1 MKVTLFDRT
10 TIDSLQWLTEPNSEK
25 LKGFLDPLVKNGVKG
40 YIDNVDADVYAL
52 QVESITLPVV
62 VVNDNYT
69 NSYVCSLY
77 GHYISQALE
86 TDLITNKF
94 LKKISRGFSK
104 GLGKVS
110 RKAKINSVVFVNNW
124 LSATDTY
131 PANLNKGHVAA
142 ILSTLTNRFPRHAI
156 VFRSLN
162 QQINGSLI
170 HDIESLGCHLIA
182 SRKVYIND
190 TKKDLAFRKRDTKR
204 DIKRRDI
211 L

>member
-110 RKAKINSVVFVNNW
+110 RKAKINSV
-124 LSATDTY
+124 A
-131 PANLNKGHVAA
+131 
-142 ILSTLTNRFPRHAI
+142 
-156 VFRSLN
+156 
-162 QQINGSLI
+162 
-170 HDIESLGCHLIA
+170 
-182 SRKVYIND
+182 
-190 TKKDLAFRKRDTKR
+190 
-204 DIKRRDI
+204 
-211 L
+211 